1 MCGRYQRRS
10 DKQRIAEAFQL
21 GTLDDLDLSVEL
33 GLAPNYN
40 AAPGTM
46 QPVVVWD
53 ETLGMRTLRMMHWRL
68 LPPFCTDPKKL
79 KLDTINASAE
89 KLLSSGIWRKSFLY
103 RRCLIPADSF
113 VEWRRVSAKIKLPFL
128 FAMKADEPFGIG
140 GIWQHWRSP
149 DGATELDTF
158 AVVTVEPNELV
169 HDVTNHN
176 RMPLLIKRSDY
187 ERWLR
192 DGDAEQPPVDL
203 LRPFDSD
210 KMKFWQVGTRIN
222 SVRNNDASLA
232 EPSADSTTASGP
244 DIEQGDGQMEMF
256 GG

>member
-10 DKQRIAEAFQL
+10 DKKRIAEAFGL
-21 GTLDDLDLSVEL
+21 GTLNDLDLSVEV

-53 ETLGMRTLRMMHWRL
+53 DDLGMRTLRMMHWRF

-79 KLDTINASAE
+79 KLDTIHASAE
-89 KLLSSGIWRKSFLY
+89 KLLSSGLWKKSFLY

-113 VEWRRVSAKIKLPFL
+113 VEWKRISAKLRLPFL
-128 FAMKADEPFGIG
+128 FALKTDEPFGIA

-149 DGATELDTF
+149 EGETEFDTF
-158 AVVTVEPNELV
+158 AVVTVEPNEIV
-169 HDVTNHN
+169 HDFTEHH
-176 RMPLLIKRSDY
+176 RMPLLIKKADY

-192 DGDAEQPPVDL
+192 DGNIEQPPVDL

-210 KMKFWQVGTRIN
+210 KMKAWRVGTRMN
-222 SVRNNDASLA
+222 SVRNNDPSLIEPASDTDDP
-232 EPSADSTTASGP
+232 PSS
-244 DIEQGDGQMEMF
+244 QLNMF
-256 GG
+256 G